1 MGFFDIVDKKT
12 REKTTLETNKEKHR
26 GNLEA
31 FGQLFR
37 EHASELDDLGRFRH
51 IVPLTNK
58 GSLGQIVEVVC
69 EAEDDLIN
77 IELSTKIKDTYY
89 TLATMSINTNEPD
102 LDSMTMYNHIAD
114 FSPKYLQVTL
124 DDMIRSKKPYE
135 LRNALHEANQT
146 SITEFHYSPTLI
158 ENSYTMS
165 EHGLRETGRERFTV
179 GIKNGRMVM
188 QPYDEFDNVDYLKN
202 SNGEIIVFNDLDD
215 AVTAAVTVAPY
226 ADLMRQLQTCN
237 VEKPDDVIT
246 VKSLTDVGDMISQ
259 CLEVDHEFSN
269 ALSDLNEDNLQQ

>member
-1 MGFFDIVDKKT
+1 M
-12 REKTTLETNKEKHR
+12 
-26 GNLEA
+26 EA

-165 EHGLRETGRERFTV
+165 EHGLRETGRERFAV

-215 AVTAAVTVAPY
+215 KES
-226 ADLMRQLQTCN
+226 LLLIFMFCHLQSCQSH
-237 VEKPDDVIT
+237 DIIVIY
-246 VKSLTDVGDMISQ
+246 VKGEYYVKIRNIS
-259 CLEVDHEFSN
+259 CRHSRFGAN
-269 ALSDLNEDNLQQ
+269 RH